1 MKGKTSLNSML
12 QLFLKYATIYQN
24 LFYPQLCYRSELYY
38 PNICFFNVIIARI
51 FLDQLV
57 LSQR

>member
-1 MKGKTSLNSML
+1 ML
-12 QLFLKYATIYQN
+12 QLFLKYATIYEN

-38 PNICFFNVIIARI
+38 PNICFLNVIMARI